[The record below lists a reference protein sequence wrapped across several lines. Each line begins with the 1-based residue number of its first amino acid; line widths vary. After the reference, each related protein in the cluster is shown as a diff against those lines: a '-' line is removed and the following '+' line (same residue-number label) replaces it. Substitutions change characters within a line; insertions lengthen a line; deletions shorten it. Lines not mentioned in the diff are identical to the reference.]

1 MTRTHTCGHGENYG
15 CNLEPKPSVKPLLRP
30 LAKHRNHEFTL
41 LRDILNLV
49 GSVEAEEGGGALGN
63 HRAAAQVFMGGD
75 PRSDA
80 ARPSSRNLPL
90 KRLVDVMFGATV
102 MYATLIVT
110 GLSVHTVSDK
120 VSGNGI
126 VPLVGRTDSEEA
138 ATPEEMRGVLDSIR
152 PGGRGSAQADSS
164 EESSSKNDYVHQDML
179 LEHGMTSQSS
189 FVTPTGPSACPEP
202 PEALHI
208 DDIAF
213 GVLTSERFL
222 DTRLA
227 SQRRTW
233 LRSVRHVVF
242 YSETVVANLPTVAL
256 SPPENE
262 QLVGGGAW
270 KNFPA
275 LMDLHRR
282 YPTKKWVF
290 FNDDDTCV
298 SCLHRR

>member
-1 MTRTHTCGHGENYG
+1 
-15 CNLEPKPSVKPLLRP
+15 
-30 LAKHRNHEFTL
+30 
-41 LRDILNLV
+41 
-49 GSVEAEEGGGALGN
+49 
-63 HRAAAQVFMGGD
+63 MGGD
-75 PRSDA
+75 PRSEA
-80 ARPSSRNLPL
+80 ARPISRILPL

-152 PGGRGSAQADSS
+152 LGGRGSAQVDSS
-164 EESSSKNDYVHQDML
+164 EESSSKNDYVPQDML
-179 LEHGMTSQSS
+179 LTSQCS
-189 FVTPTGPSACPEP
+189 FMTPPGPSACPEP

-208 DDIAF
+208 DDVAF

-256 SPPENE
+256 SPPKNE

-298 SCLHRR
+298 PCLHR

>member
-1 MTRTHTCGHGENYG
+1 
-15 CNLEPKPSVKPLLRP
+15 
-30 LAKHRNHEFTL
+30 
-41 LRDILNLV
+41 
-49 GSVEAEEGGGALGN
+49 
-63 HRAAAQVFMGGD
+63 MGGD
-75 PRSDA
+75 PRSEA
-80 ARPSSRNLPL
+80 ARPTSRILPL

-152 PGGRGSAQADSS
+152 LGGRGSAQVDSS

-179 LEHGMTSQSS
+179 LTSQSS
-189 FVTPTGPSACPEP
+189 FMTPTGPSACPEP

-208 DDIAF
+208 DDVAF

-256 SPPENE
+256 SPPKNE

-298 SCLHRR
+298 PCLHRR

>member
-1 MTRTHTCGHGENYG
+1 
-15 CNLEPKPSVKPLLRP
+15 
-30 LAKHRNHEFTL
+30 
-41 LRDILNLV
+41 
-49 GSVEAEEGGGALGN
+49 
-63 HRAAAQVFMGGD
+63 MGGD
-75 PRSDA
+75 PRSEA
-80 ARPSSRNLPL
+80 ARPISRILPL

-152 PGGRGSAQADSS
+152 LGGRGSAQVD
-164 EESSSKNDYVHQDML
+164 
-179 LEHGMTSQSS
+179 
-189 FVTPTGPSACPEP
+189 PSACPEP

-208 DDIAF
+208 DDVAF

-256 SPPENE
+256 SPPKNE

-298 SCLHRR
+298 PCLHRR